1 MNLTELKQDFY
12 KRFNASD
19 NFLHFTSNGI
29 LCTLLG
35 CTETEYTPS
44 LGCTL
49 SMGVKMFS
57 RRLNGELISIQENTS
72 NQCLSYIFGANTEHF
87 HGQNRDCVRL
97 LKQLE
102 AYGLRG
108 TQILFEYS
116 VPEFLPRREVF
127 FLTLTEALF
136 KTSDIEL
143 EPLKTAAIASCGDN
157 ISNYL
162 GILYSKKGYCTLV
175 SSGIPRSFPL
185 PLTGCKILSIHC
197 TQRQRSRS
205 KQIHYAF
212 EHVRRLFP
220 HVTAIADVTPEMLTM
235 TAPHIKSRQAL
246 RYMCHLVDE
255 NSRIESAIAGLKHCD
270 AGELFRQMQLSQ
282 ASMERYWDLEREH
295 IFLADCCKALEGVH
309 AVRAWKDGVA
319 AIADENMIDYI
330 IDIVRREFE
339 GNIGYQPSF
348 CVSDII

>member
-1 MNLTELKQDFY
+1 MNLTELKHDFY

-35 CTETEYTPS
+35 CTETEYTPF

-57 RRLNGELISIQENTS
+57 RRLNGDFVSIQENTS
-72 NQCLSYIFGANTEHF
+72 NKCLSYIFGANTENF
-87 HGQNRDCVRL
+87 HGKNRDCVSL

-102 AYGLRG
+102 AYGLKG
-108 TQILFEYS
+108 SQVLFEYS
-116 VPEFLPRREVF
+116 VPEFLPRNEVF
-127 FLTLTEALF
+127 FLTLTQALF

-143 EPLKTAAIASCGDN
+143 EPLKTAAIASRNDN

-162 GILYSKKGYCTLV
+162 GVLYSKKGYCTLI
-175 SSGIPRSFPL
+175 SSGIPRNFPL
-185 PLTGCKILSIHC
+185 PLTGFKMLSVHC
-197 TQRQRSRS
+197 TQNQRSRA

-220 HVTAIADVTPEMLTM
+220 HIVSISDITPEMLTM
-235 TAPHIKSRQAL
+235 SAPHIKSRQAL
-246 RYMCHLVDE
+246 RYMCHLADE
-255 NSRIESAIAGLKHCD
+255 NLRIEAAISALKRCD
-270 AGELFRQMQLSQ
+270 ASELFRQMQLSQ

-295 IFLADCCKALEGVH
+295 IFIADCCKALDGVM
-309 AVRAWKDGVA
+309 AVRAWENGVA
-319 AIADENMIDYI
+319 AIIDENMIDYI

-339 GNIGYQPSF
+339 KNIGYQPSF
-348 CVSDII
+348 CVSDVI